1 MHCASS
7 NLNVVGLLQHA
18 ALLHPKMRELQ
29 NQILKIEALQLFLKF
44 YFNFQVVSK
53 SARVSS
59 CRSTWCS
66 IQDSAASRSSPALAC
81 MDSSYEMRSSRSPA
95 KRSAR
100 FRASRCNGF
109 IPDRLHFSQN
119 SPAWW
124 AS

>member
-44 YFNFQVVSK
+44 YFNFQVASK

-66 IQDSAASRSSPALAC
+66 IQHTSASRSSPALARI
-81 MDSSYEMRSSRSPA
+81 DSSYEIRSTPSPA

-100 FRASRCNGF
+100 SRASSPTRF
-109 IPDRLHFSQN
+109 IPPRRPFSQY
-119 SPAWW
+119 SP
-124 AS
+124 